1 MSNTE
6 LTLNQLSEVT
16 GGKWQKPSKKTG
28 AGPLV
33 KVEKLTEPGFLPYIS
48 DNRDLD
54 VDTPQSVDCYVR
66 RLECVLK

>member
-1 MSNTE
+1 MSNEE
-6 LTLNQLSEVT
+6 LTLDQLLEVV
-16 GGKWQKPSKKTG
+16 GSKWQKPSKKSG

-33 KVEKLTEPGFLPYIS
+33 KVEKLNDPGFLPYIS